1 VSAPAPARLAAW
13 RALVRLRAG
22 RAKLDD
28 SRASLPEL
36 DVLEERDRRLA
47 TELVTGTVKRRLSV
61 DAVLSSFSAVPLA
74 RVEADVHEAL
84 RLSAFQLLFLD
95 RVPAHAAVDD
105 GVALVAARGRRTRG
119 FVNAVLRALSREGRE
134 RLAEAGAGDDLRSRA
149 IRWSC
154 PEWMVARLAAD
165 LGREAADALLAASNE
180 APERCLRVNTLRGD
194 LGTARDALSEAGIHG
209 GGVNG
214 LPEALVY
221 EGSPLETSA
230 PFALGLVTPQSR
242 GSQLAGLVAA
252 GGGAQAGNLL
262 DLCAAP
268 GTKTS
273 QLAAGH
279 PQAHVVAVE
288 NDGRRAAALSANLE
302 RLGASA
308 VEVLEAD
315 ATSLPDAFEG
325 AFDAVLVDAPCSGL
339 GTLASR
345 ADLRWRRR
353 EADVARLAGDQRR
366 LLAAGAR
373 CTRAGGSL
381 TYAVCTVTA
390 AETDAVVGDLVAT
403 GEWSLDDLGAE
414 YPGAAHPVNGA
425 YLLALPPAWG
435 STGFFIARLRRE
447 PRQRDAAR

>member
-1 VSAPAPARLAAW
+1 MSVPAPARLAAW
-13 RALVRLRAG
+13 RALVRLRAE
-22 RAKLDD
+22 RDKLDD
-28 SRASLPEL
+28 SQAALPEF
-36 DVLEERDRRLA
+36 DGLEDRDRRLA
-47 TELVTGTVKRRLSV
+47 TELVTGTVKRRLSL

-105 GVALVAARGRRTRG
+105 GVALVAAQGRRTRG
-119 FVNAVLRALSREGRE
+119 YVNAVLRVLSREGRE

-149 IRWSC
+149 VRWSC
-154 PEWMVARLAAD
+154 PEWMVALLTAD
-165 LGREAADALLAASNE
+165 LGRGAADALLATSNE
-180 APERCLRVNTLRGD
+180 APERCLRVNRLRGGLD
-194 LGTARDALSEAGIHG
+194 AARDALAEVGITG
-209 GGVNG
+209 EGVIG

-221 EGSPLETSA
+221 DGPPLETSA

-252 GGGAQAGNLL
+252 GGGMAAGALL

-273 QLAAGH
+273 QLAAAH
-279 PQAHVVAVE
+279 PTGRVVAVE
-288 NDGRRAAALSANLE
+288 VDGRRAAALRANLE

-315 ATSLPDAFEG
+315 ATRLPGAFEA

-345 ADLRWRRR
+345 PDLRWRRR
-353 EADVARLAGDQRR
+353 LADVGRLADDQRR

-373 CTRAGGSL
+373 CVRPGGLL
-381 TYAVCTVTA
+381 TYAVCTVTV
-390 AETDAVVGDLVAT
+390 AETDAVVRGLVAT
-403 GEWSLDDLGAE
+403 GKWSLDDLGAE
-414 YPGAAHPVNGA
+414 YPGAAHPANGA

-435 STGFFIARLRRE
+435 STGFFVARLRRE
-447 PRQRDAAR
+447 PARRGTAR